1 MTYLDEKMRKRDMA
15 ANAVLATGLIG
26 NLQSP
31 QHFVSSGHIEG
42 PGVQLMRR
50 MMKKRKEANRNL
62 DSGVV
67 SQGAR
72 NRSNVSVPS
81 TKKRMATAYDRMKK
95 QKREKADEIIRDLRK
110 EQKTF
115 QDFMLEC
122 YELEEGKIPWD
133 DRNRPLRSGWTPREK
148 NRAKRISTG
157 VENPEHSPSE
167 KELERYGKLKSA
179 HNDQKNVKTKK
190 DQRHKNPEDY
200 SIGRRNV
207 LFSPDRRMPSEN
219 QKGTSDGLRR
229 MPRNYSKG
237 DEDNLYPGK
246 YGAKND
252 EKRDEYYKK
261 GPKGLKEPKEG
272 YEYELEES
280 STGEKMGR
288 GKSKLTQF
296 GNLKIKGQARS
307 QRNTITR
314 RKRSIAAIAKK
325 AGMKGTGKLSHHDIK
340 SSPRDYTTYDS
351 DDDMDDIGSTEQ
363 DHFIRSYK
371 SPRRAASGEQLISK
385 YRGGKVKPSK
395 DSVRKVRDF
404 KKSMTKAG
412 ANKKGRVHT
421 VDIMHRDSEVFKG
434 DKNQQMERG
443 RNFIK
448 AVKDTPNQLKKA
460 GAKKGEA
467 VVGKPSAV
475 MSGEDSKT
483 GKEKRAKLYKKIFGK
498 RSTKKSEKTG
508 MMMGAVEKN

>member
-1 MTYLDEKMRKRDMA
+1 MRHLTEKMRKRDMA
-15 ANAVLATGLIG
+15 ANAVLAAGLIG

-31 QHFVSSGHIEG
+31 QHIVRSGHIEG
-42 PGVQLMRR
+42 PGVQLMQR

-67 SQGAR
+67 AQGAR
-72 NRSNVSVPS
+72 NRSNVSAPS
-81 TKKRMATAYDRMKK
+81 ARKRMAAAYDRRKK

-133 DRNRPLRSGWTPREK
+133 DKNRPLRSGWTPREK

-157 VENPEHSPSE
+157 VENPEHSPSG
-167 KELERYGKLKSA
+167 KQLERYGKLKSA
-179 HNDQKNVKTKK
+179 QNDQKNVKTKK

-200 SIGRRNV
+200 SHGRRNFI
-207 LFSPDRRMPSEN
+207 LTPDMRMPSEN
-219 QKGTSDGLRR
+219 QKGNSDGLRR
-229 MPRNYSKG
+229 IPRNYSKG
-237 DEDNLYPGK
+237 EDLYARK

-261 GPKGLKEPKEG
+261 GPKGLKEPKEE

-296 GNLKIKGQARS
+296 GNLK
-307 QRNTITR
+307 NTTSR
-314 RKRSIAAIAKK
+314 RRRSIAAIAKK
-325 AGMKGTGKLSHHDIK
+325 AGLKGTGKLSHHDIG
-340 SSPRDYTTYDS
+340 SSPRDYDTYDS
-351 DDDMDDIGSTEQ
+351 EDDLDDIGSTKQ
-363 DHFIRSYK
+363 DHFIRTYK

-385 YRGGKVKPSK
+385 YRGGKVNPSK

-412 ANKKGRVHT
+412 ANKRGRVHT
-421 VDIMHRDSEVFKG
+421 VDIMHRDSEVSKG

-443 RNFIK
+443 RNFIA

-460 GAKKGEA
+460 GVKKGEA

-508 MMMGAVEKN
+508 MMVGKAD

>member
-1 MTYLDEKMRKRDMA
+1 MRHLTEKMRKRDMA

-31 QHFVSSGHIEG
+31 QHFVRSGHIEA
-42 PGVQLMRR
+42 PGVQLMRT
-50 MMKKRKEANRNL
+50 MMRKRQEANRNL

-72 NRSNVSVPS
+72 NRSNVSAPS
-81 TKKRMATAYDRMKK
+81 TKKRMATAYDRMKNREKK

-122 YELEEGKIPWD
+122 YELEE
-133 DRNRPLRSGWTPREK
+133 
-148 NRAKRISTG
+148 
-157 VENPEHSPSE
+157 
-167 KELERYGKLKSA
+167 
-179 HNDQKNVKTKK
+179 
-190 DQRHKNPEDY
+190 
-200 SIGRRNV
+200 
-207 LFSPDRRMPSEN
+207 
-219 QKGTSDGLRR
+219 
-229 MPRNYSKG
+229 
-237 DEDNLYPGK
+237 
-246 YGAKND
+246 
-252 EKRDEYYKK
+252 
-261 GPKGLKEPKEG
+261 
-272 YEYELEES
+272 S

-296 GNLKIKGQARS
+296 GNLKIKGQAKS

-340 SSPRDYTTYDS
+340 SSPKDYTTYDG
-351 DDDMDDIGSTEQ
+351 DDEDDIGSTEQ

-371 SPRRAASGEQLISK
+371 SPRRAASGEHLISK

-412 ANKKGRVHT
+412 ANKRGKVHT
-421 VDIMHRDSEVFKG
+421 VDIMHRDSEVSKG

-443 RNFIK
+443 RNFIA

-467 VVGKPSAV
+467 VIGKPEAV
-475 MSGEDSKT
+475 MSGEDRKT
-483 GKEKRAKLYKKIFGK
+483 GKEKRAKLYKKIFKGK
-498 RSTKKSEKTG
+498 STKKSEKTG
-508 MMMGAVEKN
+508 MMVGKAD

>member
-1 MTYLDEKMRKRDMA
+1 MQRMMRKR
-15 ANAVLATGLIG
+15 
-26 NLQSP
+26 Q
-31 QHFVSSGHIEG
+31 
-42 PGVQLMRR
+42 
-50 MMKKRKEANRNL
+50 EANRNL

-72 NRSNVSVPS
+72 NRSNVSAPS
-81 TKKRMATAYDRMKK
+81 TRKRMSAAYDRMRK

-133 DRNRPLRSGWTPREK
+133 DKNRPLRSGWTPREK
-148 NRAKRISTG
+148 NRAKRISLDI
-157 VENPEHSPSE
+157 EDPN
-167 KELERYGKLKSA
+167 KKIDDKKLERYGKLKIA
-179 HNDQKNVKTKK
+179 HDTQSNIKQPRKK
-190 DQRHKNPEDY
+190 ESHKY
-200 SIGRRNV
+200 
-207 LFSPDRRMPSEN
+207 
-219 QKGTSDGLRR
+219 
-229 MPRNYSKG
+229 
-237 DEDNLYPGK
+237 
-246 YGAKND
+246 KND
-252 EKRDEYYKK
+252 SPFAARIDIEDDDTRTMFHPIKTRLQRIYNKK

-272 YEYELEES
+272 YEYEIEES

-307 QRNTITR
+307 PENTTTR
-314 RKRSIAAIAKK
+314 RRRSVAAIAKK

-340 SSPRDYTTYDS
+340 SSPRDYDTYDS
-351 DDDMDDIGSTEQ
+351 DDDMDDFGSTKQ
-363 DHFIRSYK
+363 DHFIRTYK

-385 YRGGKVKPSK
+385 YRGGKVNPSK

-412 ANKKGRVHT
+412 ANKRGRVHT

-443 RNFIK
+443 RNFIA

-467 VVGKPSAV
+467 VIGKPSAV

-508 MMMGAVEKN
+508 IMVGKAD